1 MSQRRA
7 DKGTPGTKALELRNE
22 PQPIKRKTRREQ
34 QSHTKDQGKEE
45 KQKGD
50 CGGKGS
56 GTEGGCPA
64 WVGGVRQ
71 PGAEAPRTSS
81 GPASLAPV
89 PRAPLV
95 GSQVLCAQGG

>member
-7 DKGTPGTKALELRNE
+7 DKGRPGTKTLELRNE
-22 PQPIKRKTRREQ
+22 PQPIKRKTRREE
-34 QSHTKDQGKEE
+34 QSHTEGQGKGE

-50 CGGKGS
+50 FGGKGS
-56 GTEGGCPA
+56 GMEGWCPA
-64 WVGGVRQ
+64 WVGGARQ
-71 PGAEAPRTSS
+71 PGGEAPRTSS